1 MVRADLNPPQSAR
14 ICSDHFSESS
24 IKRQGTKVTLK
35 RGSIPS
41 RFKSHAE
48 YMKLSIDNPLHSV
61 LHDLNF
67 NLWNSNEEG
76 YASPCISAWPVISDT
91 AANQDVLLCVKGISC
106 GLQDASSYRTQ
117 QDFSNAILEEKVI
130 AILSKPSIIL

>member
-1 MVRADLNPPQSAR
+1 MGRADWNPPESAR

-48 YMKLSIDNPLHSV
+48 YMKMSLDNPLRSV
-61 LHDLNF
+61 LHDHNF
-67 NLWNSNEEG
+67 NMKNSDEER
-76 YASPCISAWPVISDT
+76 YVSPSTSVGPVICD
-91 AANQDVLLCVKGISC
+91 AVVNQDTLLCVEGIDC
-106 GLQDASSYRTQ
+106 DLQDTSSYVTQ
-117 QDFSNAILEEKVI
+117 QSCSNANLEKKVI
-130 AILSKPSIIL
+130 SILSKLNNFT